1 MPRAIP
7 FLLLMLV
14 SGCAAS
20 APATPTSGDTMCH
33 ALEPLAR
40 DHARALA
47 DDTSDTALQT
57 GHRLIAGQAAACVWG
72 F

>member
-7 FLLLMLV
+7 FLLLMLA
-14 SGCAAS
+14 SACAAS
-20 APATPTSGDTMCH
+20 APATPTSGDTMCRS
-33 ALEPLAR
+33 LEPLAR

-47 DDTSDTALQT
+47 DDGGEAAVQS
-57 GHRLIAGQAAACVWG
+57 GHRLIAGQAAACFWR